1 MDIDMRTLLGLIED
15 RVGDVVRLHNGLLET
30 YYPVK

>member
-1 MDIDMRTLLGLIED
+1 MRTLLGLIED
-15 RVGDVVRLHNGLLET
+15 RVGYVVSIYNGLLET